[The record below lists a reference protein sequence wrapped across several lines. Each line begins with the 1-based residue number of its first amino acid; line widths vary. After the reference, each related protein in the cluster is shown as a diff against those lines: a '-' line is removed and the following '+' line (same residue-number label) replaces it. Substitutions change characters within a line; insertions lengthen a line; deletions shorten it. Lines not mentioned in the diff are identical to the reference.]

1 MPFLV
6 TNSNRRYAIYMS
18 FNSQSGIEQ
27 MEDIKTSRNDK
38 RQVVDL
44 YSLALTHNRK
54 MGRISNSVGGFEGNI
69 KIRSHH
75 KRGSHK
81 NTHYRT
87 TSHI

>member
-69 KIRSHH
+69 KI
-75 KRGSHK
+75 GSHN
-81 NTHYRT
+81 NTTITEQCHT
-87 TSHI
+87 FNI